1 MAGVLYHRIK
11 HGEDVTRSMLYRLLL
26 NSGLVGLS
34 LLVLLVACLLLMSQS
49 GH

>member
-11 HGEDVTRSMLYRLLL
+11 QGEDVTRGMLYRLVL

-34 LLVLLVACLLLMSQS
+34 LLVVLVACLLFLSQT
-49 GH
+49 GR

>member
-11 HGEDVTRSMLYRLLL
+11 HGEDLTRSMLYRLLL

-34 LLVLLVACLLLMSQS
+34 LLVVLVACLLFVSQT
-49 GH
+49 GR

>member
-1 MAGVLYHRIK
+1 MAGGLYHRIK

-34 LLVLLVACLLLMSQS
+34 LLVVLVACLLFMSQS